1 MNQMMR
7 WMMVVALAAVSG
19 VVSAALCWSPFT
31 TGDEPE
37 TLQTHAC
44 WSLCLGVRDGQDAI
58 QDTTVTY
65 KGLNLGIMH
74 ASMSANDVLRAV
86 KIERC
91 DITGASVQLVAQTNM
106 GRMRGASVTGLL
118 SFHDRVDGLQFALLS
133 NDARHIRGS
142 QIAIGM
148 NVADEV
154 RGFQL
159 GIFNATKQLKG
170 IQIGLWNTNA
180 AGWTLPLI
188 NFSW

>member
-19 VVSAALCWSPFT
+19 VVSAASCWSPFT

-44 WSLCLGVRDGQDAI
+44 WSLCLGVRDGQAD
-58 QDTTVTY
+58 TVTY

-74 ASMSANDVLRAV
+74 ASMPFNDVLRAV
-86 KIERC
+86 KNERC
-91 DITGASVQLVAQTNM
+91 DITGASLQLFAQTNM
-106 GRMRGASVTGLL
+106 GRMCGASVTGLL
-118 SFHDRVDGLQFALLS
+118 SFHDRVDGIQFALLS